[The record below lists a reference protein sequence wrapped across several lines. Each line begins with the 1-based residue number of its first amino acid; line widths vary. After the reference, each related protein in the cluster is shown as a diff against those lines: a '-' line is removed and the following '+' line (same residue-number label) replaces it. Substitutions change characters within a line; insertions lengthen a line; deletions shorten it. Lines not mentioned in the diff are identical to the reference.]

1 MKRPRSRRKSVGAG
15 RGLTKR
21 RRWRN
26 EERIPDHS
34 PSGDYREGSRDQGEP
49 EHAGVPGGSEGD
61 QDGNQGSGA
70 DDFQGE
76 GAFGAHGH
84 LSGERAAE
92 GKVCRLSSGLEE
104 GVRAVAFGREDARV
118 RAEFVET
125 QLSAISRQLSAKAA
139 AIRAS

>member
-1 MKRPRSRRKSVGAG
+1 MK
-15 RGLTKR
+15 KR

-34 PSGDYREGSRDQGEP
+34 PSGDYRKGSRDQGEP

-76 GAFGAHGH
+76 GAFGAHRH
-84 LSGERAAE
+84 LSWERAPAR
-92 GKVCRLSSGLEE
+92 KVCGLPRGLEE
-104 GVRAVAFGREDARV
+104 GVRALAFRREDAGV
-118 RAEFVET
+118 RAEFVTE

-139 AIRAS
+139 A